1 MLKLK
6 KNKPVKEQKVK
17 VAKKSS
23 ATDKIFTLLSAYY
36 ALELKTRNY
45 HWNVECH
52 HFTEYH
58 KFFEEMYDDLADE
71 IDEIAEQIRKLGEK
85 VPATLPNFV
94 AVCEKNNVD
103 MTNRAEKS
111 SDMILCLLD
120 SNNKI
125 IEMIKDLSIELDGK
139 REYFGTCSLLDE
151 LLGKREKTS
160 WFLSSMSK

>member
-1 MLKLK
+1 MIAKNSNKDVATKKL
-6 KNKPVKEQKVK
+6 
-17 VAKKSS
+17 
-23 ATDKIFTLLSAYY
+23 FTLLSAYY

-58 KFFEEMYDDLADE
+58 KFFEEMYDDLANE

-85 VPATLPNFV
+85 VPATLTNFV
-94 AVCEKNNVD
+94 EECKNNNVD
-103 MTNRAEKS
+103 TTNRAEKS
-111 SDMILCLLD
+111 GDMILCLLE
-120 SNNKI
+120 SNNQI

-160 WFLSSMSK
+160 WFLTSMSK